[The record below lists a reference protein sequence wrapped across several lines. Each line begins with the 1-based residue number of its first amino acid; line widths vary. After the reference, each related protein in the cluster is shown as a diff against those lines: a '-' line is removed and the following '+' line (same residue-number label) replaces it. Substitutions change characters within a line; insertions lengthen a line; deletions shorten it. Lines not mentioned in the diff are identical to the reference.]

1 MRETVSGNSMI
12 TMQTLI
18 AVSAVLSSVAL
29 WCAAQGQ
36 AAPQHETPVV
46 FHASPSP
53 SHLQLIA
60 GAVGQLD
67 KGRLLVANRRL
78 SDPNFA
84 QTVILLLEY
93 SREGAMGV
101 VLNRPTDIGLATV
114 LPQIKALKKRK
125 DTISLGGPVGR
136 DQVLLLA
143 QSPRPPENSHQIFS
157 QCYIVASQTA
167 LLHLIGNGNPS
178 IKLRAFVGYAGWASG
193 QLDAEVARQD
203 WHIMPA
209 DAATVFDVTPDKMW
223 PELIKHSEFE
233 WAGR

>member
-1 MRETVSGNSMI
+1 MHDTVSSKSMAI
-12 TMQTLI
+12 GRALI
-18 AVSAVLSSVAL
+18 AAAAVLLGAAL
-29 WCAAQGQ
+29 SYAEQGR
-36 AAPQHETPVV
+36 AAPQHTTPIV
-46 FHASPSP
+46 FHQFTSSP
-53 SHLQLIA
+53 HLQLTA
-60 GAVGQLD
+60 GVITQLG
-67 KGRLLVANRRL
+67 KGKLLVANRRL

-125 DTISLGGPVGR
+125 DTVSLGGPVGR

-143 QSPRPPENSHQIFS
+143 QSSRPPENSQQIFG
-157 QCYIVASQTA
+157 QCYIVVSQTA
-167 LLHLIGNGNPS
+167 LLRLIGNGNPG
-178 IKLRAFVGYAGWASG
+178 IKLRAFVGYAGWAPG

-203 WHIMPA
+203 WHIRPA
-209 DAATVFDVTPDKMW
+209 DVTTVFSLTPDRMW
-223 PELIKHSEFE
+223 PELIKQSEFE

>member
-1 MRETVSGNSMI
+1 MQDTVSSKPRAI
-12 TMQTLI
+12 VRALS
-18 AVSAVLSSVAL
+18 AAAAVLLGAAL
-29 WCAAQGQ
+29 SYAEQGQ
-36 AAPQHETPVV
+36 AASRQAAPIV
-46 FHASPSP
+46 FHQFTSSYN
-53 SHLQLIA
+53 LQLT
-60 GAVGQLD
+60 GGVVTQLG
-67 KGRLLVANRRL
+67 KGKLLVANRRL

-125 DTISLGGPVGR
+125 ETVSLGGPVGR

-143 QSPRPPENSHQIFS
+143 QSPRPPENSQQIFS
-157 QCYIVASQTA
+157 QCYVIASQTA

-178 IKLRAFVGYAGWASG
+178 IKLRAFVGYAGWGPG

-203 WHIMPA
+203 WHIISA
-209 DAATVFDVTPDKMW
+209 DLMTVFDLAPGAMW
-223 PELIKHSEFE
+223 PKLIKYSEFE